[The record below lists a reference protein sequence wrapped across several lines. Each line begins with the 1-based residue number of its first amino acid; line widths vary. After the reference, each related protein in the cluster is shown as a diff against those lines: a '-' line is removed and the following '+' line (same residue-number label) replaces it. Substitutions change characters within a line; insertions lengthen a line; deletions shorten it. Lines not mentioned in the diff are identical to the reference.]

1 MGSQETHETTRAR
14 TSDSVVKEIA
24 QLRRSVRRQR
34 MAVIVLSAVAVGLI
48 VYALLAHLDRIAIW
62 NALHGTVERFP
73 GLTDDDVIALMGEPE
88 RIFDEGTDY
97 EVRRTSNAV
106 DVPPGG
112 EVLQF
117 AELHAALTVKVDN
130 HGRVTDVA
138 WIVF

>member
-73 GLTDDDVIALMGEPE
+73 GLTDDDVIALMGEP
-88 RIFDEGTDY
+88 
-97 EVRRTSNAV
+97 
-106 DVPPGG
+106 G
-112 EVLQF
+112 ESLTN
-117 AELHAALTVKVDN
+117 ALTMRCVVRSMPLMYRLAAKCSN
-130 HGRVTDVA
+130 SPSCTLP
-138 WIVF
+138 